1 MKKIIMTL
9 KLGIDMKN
17 WIMVWLMMGITL
29 TTFGQRGSNIDR
41 EKLDAARVG
50 FITNRLSI
58 TPEQAEKFWPLFN
71 EHEEDRMSMMREM
84 RNISKKSEGEISN
97 EEASELIQARFDI
110 QMKLLNAEKRFLEK
124 VSETLSPV
132 QSLRLNEANRDFT
145 RHIYRMQRRERGSRD
160 RENED

>member
-1 MKKIIMTL
+1 
-9 KLGIDMKN
+9 MKN
-17 WIMVWLMMGITL
+17 WIMVLLMMGITL
-29 TTFGQRGSNIDR
+29 TAFGQRDNNIDR
-41 EKLDAARVG
+41 EKLNAARIG

-71 EHEEDRMSMMREM
+71 EHEQARMSMMREM

-97 EEASELIQARFDI
+97 EEARELIQARFDI
-110 QMKLLNAEKRFLEK
+110 QMELLNAEKTFLEK

>member
-1 MKKIIMTL
+1 MTL
-9 KLGIDMKN
+9 KFGIDMRN
-17 WIMVWLMMGITL
+17 WIMVLLIMGITQ
-29 TTFGQRGSNIDR
+29 TAFSQRDNNIDR
-41 EKLDAARVG
+41 EKLNAARIG

-71 EHEEDRMSMMREM
+71 EHEQARMSLMREM
-84 RNISKKSEGEISN
+84 RSISKKSEGEISN
-97 EEASELIQARFDI
+97 EEARELIQARFDI
-110 QMKLLNAEKRFLEK
+110 QMKLLNVEKSFLEK